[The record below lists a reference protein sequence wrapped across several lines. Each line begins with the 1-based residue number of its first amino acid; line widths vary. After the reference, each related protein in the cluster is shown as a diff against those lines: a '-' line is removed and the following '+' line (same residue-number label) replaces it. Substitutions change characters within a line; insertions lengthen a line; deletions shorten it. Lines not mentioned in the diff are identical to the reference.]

1 MAILAVKI
9 DDPATLRMNEF
20 FDYAGACWALSRNRE
35 ADGMM
40 GAELEDFYDG
50 TVRSSQMEEVP
61 VVFIY
66 EDQVVGWY
74 EKAMVY
80 RYIRRPALFL
90 EGNICAKV
98 QDVRLLV
105 KPETFS
111 GLDFGKDK
119 NYLVVESDDARYE
132 EFVRL
137 MKRIK
142 GTFEPVEYSKVP
154 VDTRSKRL
162 MTKSKVRM
170 GQKLTAQDKVT
181 HLLQLCEG
189 FAGEIMD
196 DTCQG
201 IGTVKALLE
210 LSQEA
215 TRYAASSVNA
225 WYYLAMANYQL
236 GFVKKG
242 LKAIDRAIRLE
253 PDADDLLVMKGN
265 LMVSNGCLEEALK
278 CYESAYKICPDD
290 SYYVMAGMAC
300 KCMGNR
306 IAEMQYYKKVK
317 DSDILKEFGISFGKK
332 NR

>member
-35 ADGMM
+35 EDGMM

-50 TVRSSQMEEVP
+50 TVRSSQMESIP
-61 VVFIY
+61 VVFLY
-66 EDQVVGWY
+66 EDQIVGWY
-74 EKAMVY
+74 EKAIIY

-98 QDVRLLV
+98 QDVRLLL
-105 KPETFS
+105 KPEVFS

-119 NYLVVESDDARYE
+119 NYQVIEQSDMRHEELKKFMKKGLYRFESIECAKVSVDARAKQPI
-132 EFVRL
+132 R
-137 MKRIK
+137 RINA
-142 GTFEPVEYSKVP
+142 SA
-154 VDTRSKRL
+154 R
-162 MTKSKVRM
+162 
-170 GQKLTAQDKVT
+170 DKVN
-181 HLLQLCEG
+181 HLLERCEF
-189 FAGEIMD
+189 FASEIMED
-196 DTCQG
+196 QCSG

-215 TRYAASSVNA
+215 TRYAASDVNA

-265 LMVSNGCLEEALK
+265 LMVSNGCLEEALN
-278 CYESAYKICPDD
+278 CYERAYEICPDD
-290 SYYVMAGMAC
+290 SYYVMAGQAC

-306 IAEMQYYKKVK
+306 IAENHYYKKVK
-317 DSDILKEFGISFGKK
+317 DLNILKEFGISSGKK